1 MATADLLQVIL
12 FSHRGVFTPVCTP
25 EFGEVACRASEFA
38 NCNVKIIGISAI
50 SLEDHYRWI
59 QDINDYGSKVGPIDV
74 QFPIVN
80 TCPFDPFSALVTS
93 LGIRTQIADE
103 DRKTSTLYDISQRQ
117 RSSFYGMSPPLK
129 KSKSNSFATDSHS
142 FCDRQRRSF
151 VLQSPILCQQAGI
164 SMRFYN

>member
-103 DRKTSTLYDISQRQ
+103 DRKISTLHSLRHIATPKVFLLRYVPSAEKVQIQLICYR
-117 RSSFYGMSPPLK
+117 
-129 KSKSNSFATDSHS
+129 FAQ
-142 FCDRQRRSF
+142 F
-151 VLQSPILCQQAGI
+151 L
-164 SMRFYN
+164 

>member
-103 DRKTSTLYDISQRQ
+103 DRKISTLHSLRHIATPKVFLLRYVPSAEKVQIQHICYRFAQ
-117 RSSFYGMSPPLK
+117 SS
-129 KSKSNSFATDSHS
+129 
-142 FCDRQRRSF
+142 
-151 VLQSPILCQQAGI
+151 
-164 SMRFYN
+164 

>member
-1 MATADLLQVIL
+1 MPSLRLESTAPDFEAQTT
-12 FSHRGVFTPVCTP
+12 RGLIRFHEFIGDSWASVFTPVCTT
-25 EFGEVACRASEFA
+25 EFGEVARRPSEFA
-38 NCNVKIIGISAI
+38 NRNVKIIGISVN
-50 SLEDHYRWI
+50 SLEDHYKWI

-117 RSSFYGMSPPLK
+117 RSSFYVFVIDKEG
-129 KSKSNSFATDSHS
+129 HS
-142 FCDRQRRSF
+142 SYNLLSCVNRQAYR
-151 VLQSPILCQQAGI
+151 
-164 SMRFYN
+164 